1 MSILLPE
8 QFQINDVNYVMMPH
22 GVDDGLE
29 VVDVLIEMGL
39 APMLVALV
47 GGGEDGLDPANIDAS
62 ALVTGLKSAGGI
74 RRLAPM
80 VLKHTMRE
88 GTKLNKAGIE
98 TAYIGNYGE
107 LSKAV
112 WEVINRNHFF
122 DLVLGFFGDGT
133 D

>member
-1 MSILLPE
+1 MSVTQPQ
-8 QFQINDVNYVMMPH
+8 QFQVNDANYVMLPH

-47 GGGEDGLDPANIDAS
+47 GGGEDGLDPANIDAA
-62 ALVTGLKSAGGI
+62 ALVTGLKSAGGV

-80 VLKHTMRE
+80 VLKNTLRD
-88 GTKLNKAGIE
+88 GVKLNKAGIE
-98 TAYIGNYGE
+98 LAYIGNYGE
-107 LSKAV
+107 LSQAV

-122 DLVLGFFGDGT
+122 DLVLGFFGDAT